1 MRKRCN
7 KMKYSLDKYKLYQ
20 FKNENGG
27 LTIVAASTYAGRTV
41 KGYAKCDPRDEF
53 DIEKGK
59 KLAAARCNLKVAEKR
74 KMRAGNKYIEASIA
88 ADQAVAYFDRM
99 KQYFMDADDQAD
111 EARAE
116 RDELMKDYK

>member
-1 MRKRCN
+1 
-7 KMKYSLDKYKLYQ
+7 MKYSLDKYKFYQ

-27 LTIVAASTYAGRTV
+27 MTIVAASTYAGRIV

-59 KLAAARCNLKVAEKR
+59 KLAAARCNLKIAEKR
-74 KMRAGNKYIEASIA
+74 KARAAYKYMEASIA
-88 ADQAVAYFDRM
+88 ADQAVEHFDRM
-99 KQYFMDADDQAD
+99 KQYFMDADDQVD

-116 RDELMKDYK
+116 LDELMKDYK

>member
-1 MRKRCN
+1 MR
-7 KMKYSLDKYKLYQ
+7 YSLDKYKFYQ
-20 FKNENGG
+20 FKNEKGG

-59 KLAAARCNLKVAEKR
+59 KLAAARCNLKIAEKR

-88 ADQAVAYFDRM
+88 ADQAVEYFDRM
-99 KQYFMDADDQAD
+99 KQYFMDADDQVD

-116 RDELMKDYK
+116 LDELMKDYK

>member
-1 MRKRCN
+1 
-7 KMKYSLDKYKLYQ
+7 MKYSLDKYKYYQ

-27 LTIVAASTYAGRTV
+27 LTIVAASTYAGKTV

-59 KLAAARCNLKVAEKR
+59 KLAAARCNLKIAEKR
-74 KMRAGNKYIEASIA
+74 KARAAYKYMESAREADKA
-88 ADQAVAYFDRM
+88 AEYFDRM
-99 KQYFMDADDQAD
+99 KQYFMDADDQVD

-116 RDELMKDYK
+116 LDELMKDYK